1 MKPSLTPS
9 SRWALMSPNPPSS
22 SKASMIVSIGSD
34 CVGLS
39 LNSWI
44 AKVPGV
50 LCDKVIQ
57 KWGVTLPFMF
67 KVLSVSKALSIQAH
81 PDKEFAG
88 FLHKTLPDVFKDD
101 NYKPEVALALTE
113 FGALCGFISLKADQT
128 GTVVEVLAKDG
139 KPVSVDTKDIVY
151 VTRSQSDSDVEVFES
166 AEGAME
172 GGDLGIIGDDVFALG
187 DRNFSPAPGVETI
200 CFFPKNPSTSVAA
213 GEEGELIVGMKNE
226 GESSAASDPW
236 GIYVSFIS
244 VILLSIVENAAK
256 HARSVIFAFKNK
268 ISNWWWLWVQQ
279 LKFQC
284 LWFPYVW
291 WLHG

>member
-1 MKPSLTPS
+1 MKPSLTLS
-9 SRWALMSPNPPSS
+9 SGWALTSPNPLSS
-22 SKASMIVSIGSD
+22 SKASMIVSIDSD

-57 KWGVTLPFMF
+57 KWGITFPFMF

-101 NYKPEVALALTE
+101 NYKPEMALALTE
-113 FGALCGFISLKADQT
+113 FEALCGFISLKADQA

-139 KPVSVDTKDIVY
+139 KPVIA
-151 VTRSQSDSDVEVFES
+151 RSQSDSDVEVFEA
-166 AEGAME
+166 AEAAIE
-172 GGDLGIIGDDVFALG
+172 GGDLGIIGDDVFAFG

-200 CFFPKNPSTSVAA
+200 CFFPKNPLPSQNMLDQSYLLLKTRYLTGGGFGFSNSNFNVCGSLMCGGCMDNGLVFDDVWKYTCKRRST
-213 GEEGELIVGMKNE
+213 
-226 GESSAASDPW
+226 
-236 GIYVSFIS
+236 
-244 VILLSIVENAAK
+244 VEFCFLN
-256 HARSVIFAFKNK
+256 
-268 ISNWWWLWVQQ
+268 
-279 LKFQC
+279 
-284 LWFPYVW
+284 
-291 WLHG
+291 